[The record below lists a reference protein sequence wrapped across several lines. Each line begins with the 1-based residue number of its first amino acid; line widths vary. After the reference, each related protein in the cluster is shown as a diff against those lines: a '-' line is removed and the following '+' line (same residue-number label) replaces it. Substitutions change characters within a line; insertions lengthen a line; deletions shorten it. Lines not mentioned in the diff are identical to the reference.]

1 VSVLAEVPG
10 RVWLLSAAIL
20 VYAALLGLWPVW
32 ITPGLHL
39 LCGMLLL
46 PLFAVLCIALLVML
60 INLLFDWHER
70 IARHAWLAPLSL
82 MVAMALALPAMWAA
96 QYARDL
102 VLFSLVQDWTKK
114 RVEQSL
120 LYATDGPFG
129 IPVIVE
135 PGPPVRIA
143 FMTDPGF
150 LDNWSGIVF
159 DPTGA
164 VMQADGWD
172 ATGKFRAP
180 ASITELFGGDIVS
193 CRHLSGDYYHCSFT

>member
-1 VSVLAEVPG
+1 MLAEVPSWVRALAFG
-10 RVWLLSAAIL
+10 ALA
-20 VYAALLGLWPVW
+20 YAALLGLWPVW

-46 PLFAVLCIALLVML
+46 PLFAVLCMVALVML
-60 INLLFDWHER
+60 INLLSDWHMQR
-70 IARHAWLAPLSL
+70 IDRRARLAPLSL
-82 MVAMALALPAMWAA
+82 LLATALALPTMWAG

-102 VLFSLVQDWTKK
+102 VLISLVQDWTNK
-114 RVEQSL
+114 RIEQPQFD
-120 LYATDGPFG
+120 ATDGPLG
-129 IPVIVE
+129 IQTIVE

-143 FMTDPGF
+143 FMTNPGF

-159 DPTGA
+159 DPIGA

-180 ASITELFGGDIVS
+180 AAISKLFEGDLVS
-193 CRHLSGDYYHCSFT
+193 CSHLWGACYRCSFT

>member
-1 VSVLAEVPG
+1 MLAEMPG
-10 RVWLLSAAIL
+10 WVRALAFGTLA
-20 VYAALLGLWPVW
+20 YAALLGLWPVW

-46 PLFAVLCIALLVML
+46 PLFAVLCIVVLVML

-70 IARHAWLAPLSL
+70 IARHARLAPLL
-82 MVAMALALPAMWAA
+82 LLLATALALPTMWAG

-102 VLFSLVQDWTKK
+102 VLISLVQDWTNK
-114 RVEQSL
+114 RVEQPRL
-120 LYATDGPFG
+120 DATDGPLG
-129 IPVIVE
+129 IQAIVE
-135 PGPPVRIA
+135 PRPPVRIA
-143 FMTDPGF
+143 FMTNPGI

-180 ASITELFGGDIVS
+180 ASITKLFDGDLVS
-193 CRHLSGDYYHCSFT
+193 CSHLWGDYYRCSFT